1 MDRTKTPRVVIG
13 LVLTP
18 TADTGAEHV
27 HAVLRSQRQLRERG
41 RLNCGV
47 GGLPRGVSS
56 VGPSVPVV
64 GGPLAR

>member
-1 MDRTKTPRVVIG
+1 MPRRIFEGYTVLADEMMQQLAGAGTTATHV
-13 LVLTP
+13 LV
-18 TADTGAEHV
+18 
-27 HAVLRSQRQLRERG
+27 
-41 RLNCGV
+41 NCGV